1 MTVGQKAVVADTLK
15 AGRQSVLQESLDELL
30 GGNRHHLLLL
40 LVSVVFP
47 LEGNLTILERQQTA
61 IGNGYAM
68 SVASQILQHLLR
80 AAKGGLGINHPF
92 GIFQR
97 RQITDESGRVAQRF
111 QMAEELELTGS
122 ISFF

>member
-1 MTVGQKAVVADTLK
+1 M
-15 AGRQSVLQESLDELL
+15 LQESLDELL

-47 LEGNLTILERQQTA
+47 LEGNLTIFQCQQTP
-61 IGNGYAM
+61 IRDSYAM

-80 AAKGGLGINHPF
+80 AAKGGLGVNHPV

-97 RQITDESGRVAQRF
+97 RQITGERAALMARF
-111 QMAEELELTGS
+111 RK
-122 ISFF
+122 